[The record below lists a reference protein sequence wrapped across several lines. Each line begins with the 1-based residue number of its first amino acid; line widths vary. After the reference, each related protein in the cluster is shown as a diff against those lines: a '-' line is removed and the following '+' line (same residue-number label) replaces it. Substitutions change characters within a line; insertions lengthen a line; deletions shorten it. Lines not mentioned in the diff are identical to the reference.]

1 MQLQQH
7 SRLSGIGQP
16 NATRQVIF
24 TTLLVIGR
32 IWLRSIPRRYA
43 SPKLWPSSRPLHVP
57 CSQAQPKQ
65 VRLQYATNTCKLFKF
80 PTSVR
85 SKVRHALT
93 HTQAGEAPSTN
104 SRRTQLLGLIA
115 IANLRTLGEVPG
127 MAEATAAPA
136 PGAIG
141 EVANMI
147 ATDFAKG
154 WVTRCSIA
162 WALVGVQ
169 ACHFLPQ
176 ALTKLK
182 LHVYSNSFHCCTRYP
197 SGNITWPGTWQ
208 SPFMMMTVCSRI
220 RPRTSRVGI
229 KLCLQK

>member
-1 MQLQQH
+1 
-7 SRLSGIGQP
+7 
-16 NATRQVIF
+16 
-24 TTLLVIGR
+24 
-32 IWLRSIPRRYA
+32 
-43 SPKLWPSSRPLHVP
+43 
-57 CSQAQPKQ
+57 

-176 ALTKLK
+176 ALTKASAASLN
-182 LHVYSNSFHCCTRYP
+182 LSCTCTL
-197 SGNITWPGTWQ
+197 I
-208 SPFMMMTVCSRI
+208 PFTAARAI
-220 RPRTSRVGI
+220 HQAILRDRELDRVP
-229 KLCLQK
+229 L